1 MTRYYLQCII
11 SYIFYDIQCIKSNIN
26 FMKRHLDINISQH
39 FDKYKQ
45 VLILLGSRQVGKTTL
60 VKKIFPEAEYF
71 LVDNEPIRKILD
83 SYDIETYKT
92 IINKDLK
99 KIIIDEIH
107 LLKDPG
113 RAVKIIYD
121 QLDNIRIIITG
132 SSSFHIK
139 NKTGESLAGRKID
152 YNIYPLTFSE
162 YLNQSGIE
170 KSLNFNIIN
179 NLVIDNNKPS
189 GDKVYRFD
197 VKSILN
203 GILIWGLYPYLLK
216 NHGDEKY
223 LLNFTDSLIFKD
235 ILELNLIEDK
245 RLAKNLLKLLAFQI
259 GNLINYSELAI
270 NLKADQRTIKR
281 YIEIFEQSFIIFRL
295 YPYSQNKRDEISKTA
310 KIFFYD
316 TGLRNALI
324 GDFSNLESRT
334 DKGALF
340 ENFIVSEL
348 IKENSYSD
356 NNYQFYYW
364 RTRQGSEIDLI
375 LEKGKELIGI
385 EVKYKKKAFNK
396 AFKNRYPRA
405 KIKMVTADNF
415 Y

>member
-1 MTRYYLQCII
+1 M
-11 SYIFYDIQCIKSNIN
+11 N
-26 FMKRHLDINISQH
+26 RHLDTKISRH
-39 FDKYKQ
+39 FEKYKQ

-60 VKKIFPEAEYF
+60 VKKIFPKADYF
-71 LVDNEPIRKILD
+71 LVDNEPIKKILE

-92 IINKDLK
+92 LINENLK
-99 KIIIDEIH
+99 EIIIDEIH
-107 LLKDPG
+107 LLDNPG

-121 QLDNIRIIITG
+121 QVEGMKIIITG

-162 YLNQSGIE
+162 YLNQKGIE
-170 KSLNFNIIN
+170 KDLNFNILEKI
-179 NLVIDNNKPS
+179 ID
-189 GDKVYRFD
+189 DKKYSAKERLYKFD
-197 VKSILN
+197 IKNILN
-203 GILIWGLYPYLLK
+203 GVLIYGLYPHLVK
-216 NHGDEKY
+216 NPNDEKY

-245 RLAKNLLKLLAFQI
+245 KLAKDLLKLLAFQI
-259 GNLINYSELAI
+259 GNLVNYSELAG

-295 YPYSQNKRDEISKTA
+295 YPYSKNKRDEITKAA

-316 TGLRNALI
+316 TGIRNAII
-324 GDFSNLESRT
+324 GDFSNLEARI

-340 ENFIVSEL
+340 ENFIISEL
-348 IKENSYSD
+348 VKQDSYSD
-356 NNYQFYYW
+356 KNYKFYYW
-364 RTRQGSEIDLI
+364 RTKQGSEIDVV
-375 LEKGKELIGI
+375 LEKGKKIIGA
-385 EVKYKKKAFNK
+385 EVKYKLKAVNK
-396 AFKNRYPRA
+396 AFKNRYPEA
-405 KIKMVTADNF
+405 KIRIITASNF